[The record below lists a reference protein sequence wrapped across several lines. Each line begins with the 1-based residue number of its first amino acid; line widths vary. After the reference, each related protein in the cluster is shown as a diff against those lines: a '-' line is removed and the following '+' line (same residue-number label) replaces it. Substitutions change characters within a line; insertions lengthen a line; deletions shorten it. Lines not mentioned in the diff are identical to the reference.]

1 MNYKNIELTYRD
13 WLQLKDER
21 VAECFRGVK
30 IEPTVAHVVILSAEK
45 LAELAWEFDVTT
57 QSVVDNFS
65 RELLK
70 GNRPELSLSVIRE
83 YLKTY
88 RG

>member
-1 MNYKNIELTYRD
+1 MNHKNIELTYRD

-21 VAECFRGVK
+21 VADR
-30 IEPTVAHVVILSAEK
+30 
-45 LAELAWEFDVTT
+45 LAELAWEFGVTT

-83 YLKTY
+83 DLKTY